1 LIDAVAPSPDI
12 AERNQSIESLLDR
25 AAGLADWFQTIA
37 AESDHERAFPEREFS
52 MIAEAGL
59 LAAPLPIRCG
69 GAGLDGRSST
79 ALGQLRLLKEMGRGN
94 LSVGRVYEGHVNALM
109 LIQTFGSD
117 EQITRWAEDARD
129 RRLLFGIWN
138 TEAGDGVRITP
149 LPDGRYQLT
158 GAKTFCSGTGHVQRP
173 VISGALPDGGWQMIV
188 VPMERVRATIDP
200 SWWRPIGM
208 RASASY
214 RVDFSDVI
222 IEPSDL
228 LGAPG
233 DYHRQPWLSA
243 GAIRF
248 AAVQLGGAQ
257 ALLDATCAFLR
268 RLNRTGDPYQQQ
280 RIGQATIAVESGN
293 LWLEGAAREVDL
305 GPRAAEQDEAAVQR
319 TIAYGNMLRLAVE
332 EICERVIGIAQHSAG
347 ARALLQPD
355 PIERIIRDLTL
366 YLRQP
371 APDAAL
377 AQVGQF
383 RLERD
388 Q

>member
-1 LIDAVAPSPDI
+1 
-12 AERNQSIESLLDR
+12 
-25 AAGLADWFQTIA
+25 
-37 AESDHERAFPEREFS
+37 
-52 MIAEAGL
+52 
-59 LAAPLPIRCG
+59 
-69 GAGLDGRSST
+69 
-79 ALGQLRLLKEMGRGN
+79 
-94 LSVGRVYEGHVNALM
+94 
-109 LIQTFGSD
+109 
-117 EQITRWAEDARD
+117 
-129 RRLLFGIWN
+129 
-138 TEAGDGVRITP
+138 
-149 LPDGRYQLT
+149 
-158 GAKTFCSGTGHVQRP
+158 VQRP
-173 VISGALPDGGWQMIV
+173 IITGALPDGGWQMLV
-188 VPMERVRATIDP
+188 VPMEQVSVAIDP
-200 SWWRPIGM
+200 SWWRPLGM

-222 IEPSDL
+222 VEKRDL

-233 DYHRQPWLSA
+233 DYHLQPWLSA

-257 ALLDATCAFLR
+257 ALLDATRAFLQ
-268 RLNRTGDPYQQQ
+268 RLGRTGDPYQQQ

-305 GPRAAEQDEAAVQR
+305 GPRAHESGDVSIQR
-319 TIAYGNMLRLAVE
+319 TIAYGNMVRLAIE
-332 EICERVIGIAQHSAG
+332 EICERVMGVAQHSAG

-377 AQVGQF
+377 AQVG
-383 RLERD
+383 RYALECD